1 MEDLMGSTRQWKLL
15 LVRSPLNSAREEKQN
30 DARNMQMI
38 GDENVIETNRKTD
51 RFNNEDRIENDRT

>member
-51 RFNNEDRIENDRT
+51 RFDNEDRIENDRT

>member
-1 MEDLMGSTRQWKLL
+1 MEDLMGSTRQRKLL

-51 RFNNEDRIENDRT
+51 RFDNEDRIENDRT